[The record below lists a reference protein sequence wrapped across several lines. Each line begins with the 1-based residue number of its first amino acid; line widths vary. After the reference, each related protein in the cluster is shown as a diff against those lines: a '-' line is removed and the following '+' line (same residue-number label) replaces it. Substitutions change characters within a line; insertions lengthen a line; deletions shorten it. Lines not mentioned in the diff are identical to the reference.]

1 MENKFDKI
9 MHYANFNITFGAEN
23 EPMLSYFEDII
34 LPAFNSGYKRVKV
47 IDGK

>member
-23 EPMLSYFEDII
+23 EPMLSYLKI
-34 LPAFNSGYKRVKV
+34 LSYLRLTAV
-47 IDGK
+47 INV